1 MRYGIGKTSAALCA
15 CAAVLLGTT
24 VPAAAATG
32 TANATVILREGAST
46 SSAALATIREGDE
59 VDVRSLSGDWALVED
74 GSRTGYIAARY
85 LDIEGEVEE
94 GDGGASLLRRGDENE
109 AVRAMQEKLIEL
121 NYLDAEATGYF
132 GSATED
138 AVTAFQRDN
147 GLSADGVAGS
157 ATLAALEEG
166 KSSTALSASSSSEA
180 LRRGDESGRVAELQ
194 RMLIE
199 LNYLDTEATGYFGS
213 ATESALKKY
222 QKDAG
227 LSADGVAGEKTF
239 AALEKAAQGGGQSAS
254 SGVLQ
259 QGDESEEVRDM
270 QKRLIELGY
279 LDTEATGFFGTATA
293 AAVRAFQKDAGL
305 SADGIAGAQTL
316 TALNKS
322 ATNVSTVV
330 PEEEE
335 EETVVVQPTQVN
347 GDIVLEDW
355 WSGKLDSAIDYG
367 DTYLVTD
374 VLTGKSFTCARYG
387 GDNHLDSEPLTAKDT
402 ATMYEIFGGEWTW
415 SARAILL
422 TYDGVTYAAA
432 MNGMPHGG
440 ERITTNNFDG
450 QFCIHFL
457 NSRTHGGDQ
466 VNEDMQARI
475 QEAYH
480 SR

>member
-59 VDVRSLSGDWALVED
+59 VEVRSLSGDWALVED

-109 AVRAMQEKLIEL
+109 AVRAMQEKLI
-121 NYLDAEATGYF
+121 
-132 GSATED
+132 
-138 AVTAFQRDN
+138 
-147 GLSADGVAGS
+147 GLG
-157 ATLAALEEG
+157 
-166 KSSTALSASSSSEA
+166 
-180 LRRGDESGRVAELQ
+180 
-194 RMLIE
+194 
-199 LNYLDTEATGYFGS
+199 YLDTEATGYFGS

-222 QKDAG
+222 QQDAG

-270 QKRLIELGY
+270 QKRLIELNY